1 MSDDESR
8 EPTAPE
14 ALNGQLTPHPSA
26 PAPVA
31 ISSDEGQIGSR
42 EQIRAA
48 ADAAWQRLE
57 QDLRRA

>member
-1 MSDDESR
+1 MSDEETR
-8 EPTAPE
+8 EPTAQE
-14 ALNGQLTPHPSA
+14 ASNGQPPTHPSA
-26 PAPVA
+26 RAPVPN
-31 ISSDEGQIGSR
+31 STDEATPGSR